1 MSGRQLSQRAR
12 KDLAEIWRYSDRQWG
27 PERADRYIAA
37 IHSACAKLAAKPSLG
52 RRLPEAP
59 KSIHQ
64 YRCGSHVIVHR
75 MRGEQVYVVRILHE
89 SMDYLRQL
97 SGK

>member
-1 MSGRQLSQRAR
+1 
-12 KDLAEIWRYSDRQWG
+12 
-27 PERADRYIAA
+27 
-37 IHSACAKLAAKPSLG
+37 
-52 RRLPEAP
+52 
-59 KSIHQ
+59 
-64 YRCGSHVIVHR
+64 